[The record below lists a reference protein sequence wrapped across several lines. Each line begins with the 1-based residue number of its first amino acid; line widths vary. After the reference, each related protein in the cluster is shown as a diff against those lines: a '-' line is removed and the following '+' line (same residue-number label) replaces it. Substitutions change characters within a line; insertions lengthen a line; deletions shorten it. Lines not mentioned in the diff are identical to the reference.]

1 MESVETLADHIESL
15 YGSKVIAHSSH
26 QDYLEIRLEK
36 ETEVSGEVL
45 PVASSANVRV
55 TSSVSPQNGAVF
67 IYTSPPVSLSS
78 LTGQQR

>member
-36 ETEVSGEVL
+36 ETEVG
-45 PVASSANVRV
+45 
-55 TSSVSPQNGAVF
+55 
-67 IYTSPPVSLSS
+67 SLRFDR
-78 LTGQQR
+78 LRRT